1 MYIKHMTQ
9 EIDRAHG
16 RWKKK
21 KEEEDQVQQT
31 GINSLPSDQVFHQ
44 PKNIQNQ
51 IIKRMPEIEYP
62 KYVFT

>member
-51 IIKRMPEIEYP
+51 I
-62 KYVFT
+62 